1 NRGDIEG
8 LKDELV
14 QYLDKQNSPEG
25 QRLSNMLKTNDF
37 DGLKEE
43 LMGMLIK
50 GMSQQKKNDIGDN
63 YEERAENVNYQNP
76 LAGLFDE
83 ALLNN
88 IMEKFFEGN
97 KNDRRIV
104 LLNSIKPFVS
114 EKRQKALDDCVKAM
128 NIICI
133 MEKLGFKAGR

>member
-1 NRGDIEG
+1 
-8 LKDELV
+8 
-14 QYLDKQNSPEG
+14 
-25 QRLSNMLKTNDF
+25 M
-37 DGLKEE
+37 
-43 LMGMLIK
+43 
-50 GMSQQKKNDIGDN
+50 
-63 YEERAENVNYQNP
+63 
-76 LAGLFDE
+76 AGLFDE